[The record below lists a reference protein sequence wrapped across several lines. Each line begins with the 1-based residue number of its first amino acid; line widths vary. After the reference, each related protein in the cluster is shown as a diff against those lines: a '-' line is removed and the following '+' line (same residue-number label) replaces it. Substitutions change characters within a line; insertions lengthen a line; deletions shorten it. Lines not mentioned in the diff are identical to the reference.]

1 MPLFLRNCRPAT
13 VFRLSVCLKSNS
25 AMVQSNSF
33 PFVQNRSFGT
43 QEKLSVSKVLP
54 FWRDNFPLVC
64 LRQCRKKR
72 ACPVS
77 LASLSDFPADFGRMF
92 AMSGLAPFPTLQLA
106 STFFP
111 STHRKAQRFEAV
123 P

>member
-1 MPLFLRNCRPAT
+1 MPLFLRNCRLAT

-43 QEKLSVSKVLP
+43 QEKLFVSRVLP
-54 FWRDNFPLVC
+54 FLLDNFPLVC
-64 LRQCRKKR
+64 RRQYPPRQV
-72 ACPVS
+72 CPVS

-92 AMSGLAPFPTLQLA
+92 AMSGQTCLG
-106 STFFP
+106 
-111 STHRKAQRFEAV
+111 V
-123 P
+123 Y